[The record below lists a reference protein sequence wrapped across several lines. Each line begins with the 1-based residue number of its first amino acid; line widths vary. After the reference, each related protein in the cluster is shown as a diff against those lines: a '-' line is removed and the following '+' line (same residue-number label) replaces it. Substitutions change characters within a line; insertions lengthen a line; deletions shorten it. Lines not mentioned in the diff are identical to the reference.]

1 VHVQAATFFDRYA
14 VSTWLFGRRPL
25 DEALRQIAGAGFRW
39 VEIWADGF
47 HLDPRL
53 DVDIDALCRLLDE
66 LGLRVHSVHTPF
78 SGLNLGH
85 PEQGDR
91 AQWRQLIGASIR
103 QAGALGAVAAVVH
116 PSGHREPLPEELHP
130 ASRQAV
136 RDLVAELVEIAAESG
151 TRVALENMI
160 DYGFWR
166 YGRSLAELSAD
177 FPDPRIGF
185 CLDTGH
191 AAINGLDP
199 VEEIRAAGPR
209 LISIHAANNDG
220 RSDLHYPPTEGA
232 LDWARI
238 EAALQEAGYQG
249 KLVLETAARG
259 DPAAM
264 LERLGRLWQEL
275 P

>member
-1 VHVQAATFFDRYA
+1 MRAEEFFDRYA
-14 VSTWLFGRRPL
+14 VSTWLFGRQPL
-25 DEALRQIAGAGFRW
+25 DEALRRIAGAGFRW

-47 HLDPRL
+47 HLDPRQEVDL
-53 DVDIDALCRLLDE
+53 DGLRWLLDE

-85 PEQGDR
+85 PAQGDR
-91 AQWRQLIGASIR
+91 ELWRRLIGESIR

-116 PSGHREPLPEELHP
+116 PSGHREPLPDELHA

-136 RDLVAELVEIAAESG
+136 LDLVAELVEIAAQSG
-151 TRVALENMI
+151 TQVALENMI
-160 DYGFWR
+160 DYGYWR
-166 YGRSLAELSAD
+166 YGRSLAELNAE

-191 AAINGLDP
+191 AAINGVDP
-199 VEEIRAAGPR
+199 VDEIRAAGPR

-220 RSDLHYPPTEGA
+220 RSDLHYPPTEGV

-238 EAALQEAGYQG
+238 EAALREAGYSG
-249 KLVLETAARG
+249 KLVLETAGRG
-259 DPAAM
+259 DPVAM
-264 LERLGRLWQEL
+264 LERLSRLWQEL